1 MDIDN
6 FTEMKLVKIK
16 FCCLWLVSPIASWN
30 GNMDRGL
37 VLFGKKT
44 LFSFKNGFW
53 QVNGVFVRLIK
64 HFLETFSLRKIL
76 LIFLLLIYLQTRRT
90 VNIKSHV

>member
-16 FCCLWLVSPIASWN
+16 FCHLWLVSPIASWI

-37 VLFGKKT
+37 VLF
-44 LFSFKNGFW
+44 W
-53 QVNGVFVRLIK
+53 
-64 HFLETFSLRKIL
+64 
-76 LIFLLLIYLQTRRT
+76 
-90 VNIKSHV
+90 